1 VFGFSRACRFSRS
14 AASTTPRSF
23 AKDTSSR
30 SPRQWRGKPT
40 VDCLNIPRRCSM
52 YIISI
57 YIMRARMLRSRI
69 SSPLV
74 LLRMRMDAVSRESRE
89 IFFPF
94 PSIIREELFTFF

>member
-30 SPRQWRGKPT
+30 SPRQCRGKPT

-57 YIMRARMLRSRI
+57 YIYI
-69 SSPLV
+69 SCVP
-74 LLRMRMDAVSRESRE
+74 EC
-89 IFFPF
+89 
-94 PSIIREELFTFF
+94 